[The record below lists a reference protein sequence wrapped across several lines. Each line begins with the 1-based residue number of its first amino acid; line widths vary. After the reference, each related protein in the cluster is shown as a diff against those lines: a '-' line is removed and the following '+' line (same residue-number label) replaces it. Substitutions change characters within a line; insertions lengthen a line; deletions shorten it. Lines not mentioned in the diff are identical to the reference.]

1 MLPMNQSRPGDA
13 WVDPQLTREVEAKT
27 GSDPT
32 ESSSAA
38 QRKTPVGPGGL

>member
-13 WVDPQLTREVEAKT
+13 SVDSQLTREVEAKA

-32 ESSSAA
+32 ASSSAA
-38 QRKTPVGPGGL
+38 QQKTPVGPGGL